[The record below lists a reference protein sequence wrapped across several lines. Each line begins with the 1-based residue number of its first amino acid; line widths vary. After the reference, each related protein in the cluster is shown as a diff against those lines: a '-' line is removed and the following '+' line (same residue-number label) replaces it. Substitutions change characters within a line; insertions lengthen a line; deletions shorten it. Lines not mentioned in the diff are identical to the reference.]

1 MIISHTTR
9 IDQSS
14 FWSRVLQAGYDI
26 SHQKEY
32 TCLIPS
38 RKQMSL
44 DVIQKETTWDYS
56 VSSVS
61 ELHAQEA
68 ESRK

>member
-14 FWSRVLQAGYDI
+14 FVSRALQAGSDI
-26 SHQKEY
+26 SLQKKY

-61 ELHAQEA
+61 ELHAQKA